1 VQKKSS
7 AKTAT
12 PFSRLE
18 FLNKS
23 QISRDFW
30 RRIFDENKID
40 LRNSDQRNAAV
51 NSFLANEE
59 NKKAGWKQADKRFF
73 RLSLDKIMRERGIS
87 AHSKGIK
94 PIPQTNQKQSGTM
107 RMNIKTD
114 EKKVHEKPKPVT
126 SQELAETGTEAKQQE
141 QQELATQAA
150 YYTAENVA
158 IVFDTMFNLLSA
170 RYPECSKL
178 TFEEKRN
185 LGESWR
191 PIFDKYLS
199 DKGGIWVMP
208 ILSLVPV
215 MLVRMAE
222 MNAAKQERE
231 MREDLG
237 IDEKKKEKD
246 EKKKGGWGD
255 IGKP

>member
-1 VQKKSS
+1 
-7 AKTAT
+7 
-12 PFSRLE
+12 
-18 FLNKS
+18 LNKS

-30 RRIFDENKID
+30 RRIFDDNKID

-51 NSFLANEE
+51 NEFLANPE
-59 NKKAGWKQADKRFF
+59 NIKAGWKKSDRRFF

-94 PIPQTNQKQSGTM
+94 PIPQTNQKQSGSM

-114 EKKVHEKPKPVT
+114 EKKVHEQAKTIT
-126 SQELAETGTEAKQQE
+126 SEQLAETGTEAQQ
-141 QQELATQAA
+141 QQNELVTQAA

-158 IVFDTMFNLLSA
+158 IVFDTMFNLLHA

-215 MLVRMAE
+215 VLVRMAE
-222 MNAAKQERE
+222 MNAAKKERE
-231 MREDLG
+231 MKEDFG
-237 IDEKKKEKD
+237 IDDKD
-246 EKKKGGWGD
+246 PEKKKGGWGD

>member
-1 VQKKSS
+1 M
-7 AKTAT
+7 
-12 PFSRLE
+12 
-18 FLNKS
+18 NKS
-23 QISRDFW
+23 LQSRDFW
-30 RRIFDENKID
+30 RRIFDDNKID

-51 NSFLANEE
+51 NEFLANPE
-59 NKKAGWKQADKRFF
+59 NIKAGWKKSDRRFF

-94 PIPQTNQKQSGTM
+94 PIPQTNQKQSGSM

-114 EKKVHEKPKPVT
+114 EKKVHEQAKTIT
-126 SQELAETGTEAKQQE
+126 SEQLAETGTEAQQ
-141 QQELATQAA
+141 QQNELVTQAA

-158 IVFDTMFNLLSA
+158 IVFDTMFNLLHA

-215 MLVRMAE
+215 VLVRMAE
-222 MNAAKQERE
+222 MNAAKKERE
-231 MREDLG
+231 MKEDFG
-237 IDEKKKEKD
+237 IDDKD
-246 EKKKGGWGD
+246 PEKKKGGWGD

>member
-1 VQKKSS
+1 
-7 AKTAT
+7 
-12 PFSRLE
+12 
-18 FLNKS
+18 LNKS

-30 RRIFDENKID
+30 RRIFDDNKID

-51 NSFLANEE
+51 NEFLANPE
-59 NKKAGWKQADKRFF
+59 NIKAGWKKSDRRFF

-94 PIPQTNQKQSGTM
+94 PIPQTNQKQSGSM

-114 EKKVHEKPKPVT
+114 EKKVHEQAKTIT
-126 SQELAETGTEAKQQE
+126 SEQLAETGTEAQQ
-141 QQELATQAA
+141 QQNELVTQAA

-158 IVFDTMFNLLSA
+158 IVFDTMFNLLNA

-215 MLVRMAE
+215 VLVRMAE
-222 MNAAKQERE
+222 MNAAKKERE
-231 MREDLG
+231 MKEDFG
-237 IDEKKKEKD
+237 IDDKD
-246 EKKKGGWGD
+246 PEKKKGGWGD

>member
-1 VQKKSS
+1 M
-7 AKTAT
+7 
-12 PFSRLE
+12 
-18 FLNKS
+18 NKS

-30 RRIFDENKID
+30 RRIFDDNKID

-51 NSFLANEE
+51 NEFLANPE
-59 NKKAGWKQADKRFF
+59 NIKAGWKKSDRRFF

-94 PIPQTNQKQSGTM
+94 PIPQTNQKQSGSM

-114 EKKVHEKPKPVT
+114 EKKVHEQAKTIT
-126 SQELAETGTEAKQQE
+126 SEQLAETGTEAQQ
-141 QQELATQAA
+141 QQNELVTQAA

-158 IVFDTMFNLLSA
+158 IVFDTMFNLLNA

-215 MLVRMAE
+215 VLVRMAE
-222 MNAAKQERE
+222 MNAAKKERE
-231 MREDLG
+231 MKEDFG
-237 IDEKKKEKD
+237 IDDKD
-246 EKKKGGWGD
+246 PEKKKGGWGD

>member
-1 VQKKSS
+1 MKI
-7 AKTAT
+7 AT
-12 PFSRLE
+12 LFFRLG

-23 QISRDFW
+23 LQSRDFW
-30 RRIFDENKID
+30 RRIFDDNKID

-51 NSFLANEE
+51 NEFLANPE
-59 NKKAGWKQADKRFF
+59 NIKAGWKKSDRRFF

-94 PIPQTNQKQSGTM
+94 PIPQTNQKQSGSM

-114 EKKVHEKPKPVT
+114 EKKVHEQAKTIT
-126 SQELAETGTEAKQQE
+126 SEQLAETGTEAQQ
-141 QQELATQAA
+141 QQNELVTQAA

-158 IVFDTMFNLLSA
+158 IVFDTMFNLLHA

-215 MLVRMAE
+215 VLVRMAE
-222 MNAAKQERE
+222 MNAAKKERE
-231 MREDLG
+231 MKEDFG
-237 IDEKKKEKD
+237 IDDKD
-246 EKKKGGWGD
+246 PEKKKGGWGD

>member
-1 VQKKSS
+1 MKI
-7 AKTAT
+7 AALY
-12 PFSRLE
+12 FRLG

-30 RRIFDENKID
+30 RQIFDENKID

-51 NSFLANEE
+51 NSFLADPE

-94 PIPQTNQKQSGTM
+94 PIPQTNQKQSGSM

-114 EKKVHEKPKPVT
+114 EKKVHEQAKTIT
-126 SQELAETGTEAKQQE
+126 SEQLAETGTEAQQKN
-141 QQELATQAA
+141 ELVTQAA

-158 IVFDTMFNLLSA
+158 VVFDTMFNLLNA

-185 LGESWR
+185 LGECFR
-191 PIFDKYLS
+191 PIFDKYLG

-215 MLVRMAE
+215 ALVRMAE
-222 MNAAKQERE
+222 MNAAKQEAE
-231 MREDLG
+231 MKKDFG
-237 IDEKKKEKD
+237 IDETKED
-246 EKKKGGWGD
+246 QEKRKGGWGD

>member
-1 VQKKSS
+1 MKI
-7 AKTAT
+7 AALY
-12 PFSRLE
+12 FRFG

-30 RRIFDENKID
+30 RQIFDENKID
-40 LRNSDQRNAAV
+40 LRNADKRNAAV
-51 NSFLANEE
+51 NAFLANPE
-59 NKKAGWKQADKRFF
+59 NKKAGWKQTDKRFF
-73 RLSLDKIMRERGIS
+73 RLSLDKIFRERGIS
-87 AHSKGIK
+87 SHSKGIK
-94 PIPQTNQKQSGTM
+94 PIAQQNQKQSGSM

-114 EKKVHEKPKPVT
+114 EKKVHEQAKTIT
-126 SQELAETGTEAKQQE
+126 SEQLAETGTEAQQ
-141 QQELATQAA
+141 QQQNELATQAA

-158 IVFDTMFNLLSA
+158 IVFDTMFNLLHA
-170 RYPECSKL
+170 RFPECSKL

-215 MLVRMAE
+215 ALVRMAE

-231 MREDLG
+231 MKQDFG
-237 IDEKKKEKD
+237 IDEKQED
-246 EKKKGGWGD
+246 QEKKKGGWGD

>member
-1 VQKKSS
+1 
-7 AKTAT
+7 
-12 PFSRLE
+12 
-18 FLNKS
+18 LNKS

-30 RRIFDENKID
+30 RRIFDDNKID

-51 NSFLANEE
+51 NEFLANPE
-59 NKKAGWKQADKRFF
+59 NIKAGWKKSDRRFF

-94 PIPQTNQKQSGTM
+94 PIPQTNQKQSGSM

-114 EKKVHEKPKPVT
+114 EKKVHEQAKTIT
-126 SQELAETGTEAKQQE
+126 SEQLAETGTEAQQ
-141 QQELATQAA
+141 QQNELVTQAA

-158 IVFDTMFNLLSA
+158 IVFDTMFNLLNA

-208 ILSLVPV
+208 ILALVPV
-215 MLVRMAE
+215 LLQRAAE
-222 MNAAKQERE
+222 MNAAKKERE
-231 MREDLG
+231 MKEDFG
-237 IDEKKKEKD
+237 IDDKD
-246 EKKKGGWGD
+246 PEKKKGGWGD

>member
-1 VQKKSS
+1 MKIAASY
-7 AKTAT
+7 
-12 PFSRLE
+12 FRLG

-51 NSFLANEE
+51 NSFLADPE

-94 PIPQTNQKQSGTM
+94 PIPQTNQKQSGSM

-114 EKKVHEKPKPVT
+114 EKKVHEQPKTVT
-126 SQELAETGTEAKQQE
+126 SQELAETGTEAQQKE

-158 IVFDTMFNLLSA
+158 IVFDTMFNLLNA

-215 MLVRMAE
+215 VLVRMAE
-222 MNAAKQERE
+222 MNAAKKERE
-231 MREDLG
+231 MKQDFG
-237 IDEKKKEKD
+237 IDEKQD
-246 EKKKGGWGD
+246 EQKKKKGGWGD

>member
-1 VQKKSS
+1 M
-7 AKTAT
+7 
-12 PFSRLE
+12 
-18 FLNKS
+18 NKS

-30 RRIFDENKID
+30 RRIFDDNKID

-51 NSFLANEE
+51 NDFLANPE

-73 RLSLDKIMRERGIS
+73 RLSLDKIMRERGIN

-94 PIPQTNQKQSGTM
+94 PIPQTNQKQSGSM

-114 EKKVHEKPKPVT
+114 EKKVHEQPKTVT
-126 SQELAETGTEAKQQE
+126 SQDLAETGTEAQQ
-141 QQELATQAA
+141 QQNELAAQAA
-150 YYTAENVA
+150 YYTADNVA
-158 IVFDTMFNLLSA
+158 IVFDTMFNLLHA

-215 MLVRMAE
+215 ALVRMAE

-231 MREDLG
+231 MKKDFG
-237 IDEKKKEKD
+237 IDEKQD
-246 EKKKGGWGD
+246 DQEKKKGGWGD